1 VQSLFA
7 VVVVV
12 VGVDDDG
19 PGIALAEHFKKED
32 LEL

>member
-1 VQSLFA
+1 MQSLCA
-7 VVVVV
+7 VVVV

-19 PGIALAEHFKKED
+19 PGIALLAEHFKKED